1 MTKPITDELQKA
13 ISSLAALFEYGALE
27 ADTQPIKFIEGV
39 AKEIRRLRKK
49 NKGLEK
55 KLNRAISLIEEVCGE
70 GLVTFGADERMRK
83 FLGWEEDKD
92 SDT

>member
-1 MTKPITDELQKA
+1 MTKPMTDEFMDSRQL
-13 ISSLAALFEYGALE
+13 LE
-27 ADTQPIKFIEGV
+27 LHIGNRIKELED
-39 AKEIRRLRKK
+39 EIRRLRKK